1 MKTNKILLDDVE
13 KIYFSIPCTS
23 VVSCEHCKNKLLC
36 DLTAYLLKII
46 KEIIL
51 RGGKMKINLNDI
63 LVNSYDR
70 NMKQLIVIYDDN
82 GDFYTF
88 TESNIL
94 ERVKQMKVER
104 FDIVSEKLI
113 VIKVV
118 GVINE

>member
-1 MKTNKILLDDVE
+1 
-13 KIYFSIPCTS
+13 
-23 VVSCEHCKNKLLC
+23 
-36 DLTAYLLKII
+36 
-46 KEIIL
+46 
-51 RGGKMKINLNDI
+51 MKINLNEI
-63 LVNSYDR
+63 LINLYDR
-70 NMKQLIVIYDDN
+70 NMKQLIVICDDN

-94 ERVKQMKVER
+94 ERVKDMKVER

>member
-1 MKTNKILLDDVE
+1 
-13 KIYFSIPCTS
+13 
-23 VVSCEHCKNKLLC
+23 
-36 DLTAYLLKII
+36 
-46 KEIIL
+46 
-51 RGGKMKINLNDI
+51 MKINLNDI

-88 TESNIL
+88 TESNIF

-104 FDIVSEKLI
+104 FDIVSEKLV

>member
-1 MKTNKILLDDVE
+1 
-13 KIYFSIPCTS
+13 
-23 VVSCEHCKNKLLC
+23 
-36 DLTAYLLKII
+36 
-46 KEIIL
+46 
-51 RGGKMKINLNDI
+51 MKINLNDI

-88 TESNIL
+88 TESNIM
-94 ERVKQMKVER
+94 ERVKKMKVER
-104 FDIVSEKLI
+104 FDIVSEKLV

>member
-1 MKTNKILLDDVE
+1 
-13 KIYFSIPCTS
+13 
-23 VVSCEHCKNKLLC
+23 
-36 DLTAYLLKII
+36 
-46 KEIIL
+46 
-51 RGGKMKINLNDI
+51 MKINLNDI
-63 LVNSYDR
+63 LINSYDR

-94 ERVKQMKVER
+94 ERVKQMKVKR

-113 VIKVV
+113 VIKVE

>member
-1 MKTNKILLDDVE
+1 
-13 KIYFSIPCTS
+13 
-23 VVSCEHCKNKLLC
+23 
-36 DLTAYLLKII
+36 
-46 KEIIL
+46 
-51 RGGKMKINLNDI
+51 MKINLNDI
-63 LVNSYDR
+63 LVNSYDT
-70 NMKQLIVIYDDN
+70 NTKQLIVIYDDN

-94 ERVKQMKVER
+94 ESVKQMKVER

>member
-1 MKTNKILLDDVE
+1 
-13 KIYFSIPCTS
+13 
-23 VVSCEHCKNKLLC
+23 
-36 DLTAYLLKII
+36 
-46 KEIIL
+46 
-51 RGGKMKINLNDI
+51 MKINLNDI

-88 TESNIL
+88 TQSNIL
-94 ERVKQMKVER
+94 ERVKNMKVER

>member
-1 MKTNKILLDDVE
+1 
-13 KIYFSIPCTS
+13 
-23 VVSCEHCKNKLLC
+23 
-36 DLTAYLLKII
+36 
-46 KEIIL
+46 
-51 RGGKMKINLNDI
+51 MKINLNDI
-63 LVNSYDR
+63 LINSYDR

-113 VIKVV
+113 VIKVI

>member
-1 MKTNKILLDDVE
+1 
-13 KIYFSIPCTS
+13 
-23 VVSCEHCKNKLLC
+23 
-36 DLTAYLLKII
+36 
-46 KEIIL
+46 
-51 RGGKMKINLNDI
+51 MKINLNDI

-94 ERVKQMKVER
+94 DRVKQMKVER

>member
-1 MKTNKILLDDVE
+1 
-13 KIYFSIPCTS
+13 
-23 VVSCEHCKNKLLC
+23 
-36 DLTAYLLKII
+36 
-46 KEIIL
+46 
-51 RGGKMKINLNDI
+51 MKINLNDI

-104 FDIVSEKLI
+104 FDIVSEKLV
-113 VIKVV
+113 VIKVE
-118 GVINE
+118 GKINE

>member
-1 MKTNKILLDDVE
+1 
-13 KIYFSIPCTS
+13 
-23 VVSCEHCKNKLLC
+23 
-36 DLTAYLLKII
+36 
-46 KEIIL
+46 
-51 RGGKMKINLNDI
+51 MKINLNDI

-70 NMKQLIVIYDDN
+70 NIKQLIVIYDDN

-94 ERVKQMKVER
+94 ERVKNMKVER
-104 FDIVSEKLI
+104 FDIVSEKLV

>member
-1 MKTNKILLDDVE
+1 
-13 KIYFSIPCTS
+13 
-23 VVSCEHCKNKLLC
+23 
-36 DLTAYLLKII
+36 
-46 KEIIL
+46 
-51 RGGKMKINLNDI
+51 MKINLNDI

-104 FDIVSEKLI
+104 FDVVSEKLV
-113 VIKVV
+113 VIKVE
-118 GVINE
+118 GKINE

>member
-1 MKTNKILLDDVE
+1 
-13 KIYFSIPCTS
+13 
-23 VVSCEHCKNKLLC
+23 
-36 DLTAYLLKII
+36 
-46 KEIIL
+46 
-51 RGGKMKINLNDI
+51 MKINLNDL
-63 LVNSYDR
+63 LVNVYDW
-70 NMKQLIVIYDDN
+70 NVKQLIVIYDDN

-88 TESNIL
+88 TQSNIL

>member
-1 MKTNKILLDDVE
+1 
-13 KIYFSIPCTS
+13 
-23 VVSCEHCKNKLLC
+23 
-36 DLTAYLLKII
+36 
-46 KEIIL
+46 
-51 RGGKMKINLNDI
+51 MKINLNDI
-63 LVNSYDR
+63 LVNSYDK

-113 VIKVV
+113 VIKVG
-118 GVINE
+118 GVINV

>member
-1 MKTNKILLDDVE
+1 
-13 KIYFSIPCTS
+13 
-23 VVSCEHCKNKLLC
+23 
-36 DLTAYLLKII
+36 
-46 KEIIL
+46 
-51 RGGKMKINLNDI
+51 MKINLNGI

>member
-1 MKTNKILLDDVE
+1 
-13 KIYFSIPCTS
+13 
-23 VVSCEHCKNKLLC
+23 
-36 DLTAYLLKII
+36 
-46 KEIIL
+46 
-51 RGGKMKINLNDI
+51 MKINLNDI

-94 ERVKQMKVER
+94 ERVKYMKVER
-104 FDIVSEKLI
+104 FNIVSEKLI

>member
-1 MKTNKILLDDVE
+1 
-13 KIYFSIPCTS
+13 
-23 VVSCEHCKNKLLC
+23 
-36 DLTAYLLKII
+36 
-46 KEIIL
+46 
-51 RGGKMKINLNDI
+51 MKINLNDI

-70 NMKQLIVIYDDN
+70 NIKQLIVIYDDN

-94 ERVKQMKVER
+94 ERVKYMKVER

-118 GVINE
+118 CVIDE